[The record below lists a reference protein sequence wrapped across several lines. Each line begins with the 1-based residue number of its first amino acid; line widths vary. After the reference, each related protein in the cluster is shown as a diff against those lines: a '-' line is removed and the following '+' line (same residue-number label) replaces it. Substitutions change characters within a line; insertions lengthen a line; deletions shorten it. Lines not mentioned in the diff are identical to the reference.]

1 MNGETA
7 LNDATHEQE
16 DRQPPR
22 PTVQVGVI
30 HYQILCGAGLLLVF
44 FALFEQGLVLG
55 SLFVIPVGL
64 LGIVTGMR
72 SAPLLTLVILF
83 IAQTGHHLAMFR
95 TLEVPQQRP
104 FFHLGDL
111 LLAIGMLGYVAG
123 HYRLQSLWSDAVPV
137 DPRQRRRARGRWGG
151 YEQAKQPRSE
161 TTLTPEELAR
171 FVLGLPLV
179 AIAGQLAWWLLAREW
194 LPEVFVS
201 PVMRLIVL
209 IWALAVGMLLA
220 GWLLSLW
227 HTRQMSRVEAR
238 LYLQDTLWRETRRE
252 QRRIF
257 RWLAWR
263 KVRAIDRTGT

>member
-1 MNGETA
+1 MS
-7 LNDATHEQE
+7 
-16 DRQPPR
+16 QP
-22 PTVQVGVI
+22 TKAAVQVGLI

-44 FALFEQGLVLG
+44 FAQFEQGMLLGNLLV
-55 SLFVIPVGL
+55 VCIGL

-72 SAPLLTLVILF
+72 SAPLLVLVILL
-83 IAQTGHHLAMFR
+83 IAQTGHHLALFQ

-111 LLAIGMLGYVAG
+111 LLAIGMLTYVAG
-123 HYRLQSLWSDAVPV
+123 HYRLQSLWTSAVPV
-137 DPRQRRRARGRWGG
+137 DPRQRRRVPRRGAG
-151 YEQAKQPRSE
+151 YEQAQQPRSE
-161 TTLTPEELAR
+161 RTLTPEEMAR
-171 FVLGLPLV
+171 FILGLPMV
-179 AIAGQLAWWLLAREW
+179 AIAGQLAWWLLAQEW
-194 LPEVFVS
+194 LPEVFIAR
-201 PVMRLIVL
+201 VMRLIVL

-227 HTRQMSRVEAR
+227 QTRQMSSVEAQ

-263 KVRAIDRTGT
+263 KVRDQESRPLTPDS